1 MHRFASTAAGLSV
14 IGMMT
19 WLGSSRSAR
28 PDASRVS
35 AARQSEGPT
44 QALEVRAGGSRV
56 PCAVPLAWR
65 VARVDDAFGLS
76 VDEVGDQIRGAAAL
90 WEGAVGRSL
99 FMHDP
104 VDGFP
109 VRLVFDERQA
119 RLLER
124 IRRQAEL
131 DRRRDLLQTE
141 LAALDE
147 WSARHGTSRTRHEER
162 LRDYERRLSEYNA
175 TVRSW
180 NERGGAPE
188 EIVRQLRAEG
198 EALAEERAGLDSER
212 RALETELGR
221 LRAEEAR
228 LEGASDEYRRQTEAL
243 ARAFP
248 PESAQSG
255 IYREAV
261 TEVDGEARSVSRE
274 IRIYRFEDL
283 DELRLIVAHELGHAL
298 GLGHSP
304 VAEALM
310 SERHVRGAGS
320 SRAPEVR
327 ASDAERLLERCP
339 RLAPRSPDTREGVA
353 PGSRLGV

>member
-1 MHRFASTAAGLSV
+1 M
-14 IGMMT
+14 
-19 WLGSSRSAR
+19 
-28 PDASRVS
+28 
-35 AARQSEGPT
+35 
-44 QALEVRAGGSRV
+44 

-76 VDEVGDQIRGAAAL
+76 VDEVAGHVRGAAAL

-99 FMHDP
+99 FRHDP

-109 VRLVFDERQA
+109 VRLVFDERQERVLQRA
-119 RLLER
+119 RA
-124 IRRQAEL
+124 QTEL
-131 DRRRDLLQTE
+131 DRRWNALKTE

-162 LRDYERRLSEYNA
+162 LRDYQRRLSEYNA

-188 EIVRQLRAEG
+188 EIARQLRAAG
-198 EALAEERAGLDSER
+198 EAFAEERVGLDGER
-212 RALETELGR
+212 RALEAELDR

-228 LEGASDEYRRQTEAL
+228 LERATEEHRSRTEAL
-243 ARAFP
+243 ARALAP
-248 PESAQSG
+248 QSTESG
-255 IYREAV
+255 VYREAV

-274 IRIYRFEDL
+274 IRIYRFQDV

-304 VAEALM
+304 VSEAVM
-310 SERHVRGAGS
+310 SEEHVRGAGS
-320 SRAPEVR
+320 SGAPEIR
-327 ASDAERLLERCP
+327 ATDTEQLVKRCP
-339 RLAPRSPDTREGVA
+339 QLA
-353 PGSRLGV
+353 PGSRDAREREAP